1 MHQTR
6 FDRISKLFAERKLS
20 RRKALATGATAL
32 VSTGASQ
39 VAAQDATPMAMPET
53 EAAEKVM
60 YLFVQ
65 SFQSGSIV
73 PTEGTDGRYT
83 VTLEQGLGQ
92 TIYFADRP
100 SRDVGVTP
108 TPQFLEGLGFSEENP
123 PNAALIVETG
133 VGETDIAVVEL
144 FNPIYDEATHTASY
158 DVTVLESWED
168 DLELGLTDA
177 PADLATFA
185 PQFGA
190 AHLFIDDCSGITVQC
205 IDHAANDGIAG
216 VYDGVGACWN
226 YSVCMPC
233 EPYGHTQP
241 DRCSTQN
248 YWTDKCN
255 ADHPVCDG
263 NCGASFSYPFANC

>member
-1 MHQTR
+1 LPPAQAAGLGR
-6 FDRISKLFAERKLS
+6 AN
-20 RRKALATGATAL
+20 
-32 VSTGASQ
+32 
-39 VAAQDATPMAMPET
+39 AQDATPVAIPAGTPEVG
-53 EAAEKVM
+53 AAEKIM

-65 SFQSGSIV
+65 SFQSGSIA
-73 PTEGTDGRYT
+73 PIEGTDGRYT

-108 TPQFLEGLGFSEENP
+108 TPQFLAGIGFSEENP
-123 PNAALIVETG
+123 PNAALLVETAP
-133 VGETDIAVVEL
+133 GETDISVVEL
-144 FNPIYDEATHTASY
+144 YNPSYDEATHTATY
-158 DVTVLESWED
+158 EVAVLESWED
-168 DLELGLTDA
+168 DLEVGLNDA
-177 PADLATFA
+177 PADLATLA
-185 PQFGA
+185 PQFGV
-190 AHLFIDDCSGITVQC
+190 AHLFIDDCSDITVQC

-216 VYDGVGACWN
+216 VYDGVAACWN

-255 ADHPVCDG
+255 DDHSVCDG
-263 NCGASFSYPFANC
+263 GCGASFSYPFANC